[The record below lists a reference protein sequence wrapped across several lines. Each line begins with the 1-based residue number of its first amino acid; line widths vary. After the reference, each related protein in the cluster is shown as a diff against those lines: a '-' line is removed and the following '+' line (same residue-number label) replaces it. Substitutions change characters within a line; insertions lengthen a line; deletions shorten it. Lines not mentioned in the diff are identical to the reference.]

1 MSSPV
6 DSSDSCSLRCCMCL
20 RINSARLHP
29 SSRSPMECTT
39 WQVQVI
45 LLPSCQVVVS
55 RHLLTPQTADSV
67 YEIELHDEVDADLVS
82 SSLVAIPPSPT
93 PAPAPRAG
101 PSKKKKRPVPHYSA
115 DVIHAMW
122 QTFIRPGPYKLPQAL
137 RAGARGD
144 AAAVPSRDV
153 DVQPVEALVAL
164 DSDVEMS
171 EAYDSPMDVSDV
183 EMTKPVLFS
192 PPRQVQRRPKHL
204 AFCERLPGQQSTAN
218 LRRFSPTSLL
228 PMREKARRKHGLA
241 AHAAHATLGSRL
253 FCVKLRVK
261 QSRQPSTCIGQAVMG
276 VIIERRKRQ
285 IHRRD
290 LVKEYNARTKDGQ
303 WRGMVGAWDG
313 AQYVRSIID
322 GLWWRRTW
330 QLPVPTV
337 SERGE
342 IATVGPRQLQGSDPA
357 DPAGERSTTNDDYDL
372 PEDLAEA
379 EAVAVAIDA
388 SVHSP
393 APVSIPAAHVDPQR
407 VGGIDQ
413 TRAHVA
419 LARPVRPQTRRITPG
434 REELRRLR
442 AEAAWQRH
450 IAEER
455 EVEEAE
461 HAMEDQRREERERRE
476 EEERDRREEE
486 ERERETRQRARMVVA
501 DRILDHLEQDRL
513 ARSARNSNAV
523 SADAR
528 AAARSEHRPIA
539 TERNPRQV
547 VAPVRSRSPSA
558 IAGPSASR
566 ERSISPAPTDRSGP
580 PDYDSEPDLPV
591 LMPYPVRLGAPPRRR
606 PDPPVLLPEYID
618 NVYRYSRRSPS
629 PPPPYNAH
637 TDRQTLVAPVFIDED
652 EDNDDQRVLDRLP
665 VVAEPIIVGAFPG
678 AHAAPALRQ
687 EPAYRNGFD
696 AALDIEE
703 GVAGDDEEQVEGLFG
718 DEGAGEAEAAP
729 VLGAIGGWLGRVWRW

>member
-1 MSSPV
+1 
-6 DSSDSCSLRCCMCL
+6 
-20 RINSARLHP
+20 
-29 SSRSPMECTT
+29 
-39 WQVQVI
+39 
-45 LLPSCQVVVS
+45 
-55 RHLLTPQTADSV
+55 V
-67 YEIELHDEVDADLVS
+67 YEIELHDKVDADLVS

-93 PAPAPRAG
+93 PAPAPPAG
-101 PSKKKKRPVPHYSA
+101 PSKKKKRPAPRYSA
-115 DVIHAMW
+115 DVINAVW
-122 QTFIRPGPYKLPQAL
+122 QAVIRPGPYKSPQAL
-137 RAGARGD
+137 CAVAHASGD
-144 AAAVPSRDV
+144 AAALPVFPDV
-153 DVQPVEALVAL
+153 DVQPVQSPLAL

-171 EAYDSPMDVSDV
+171 EVYDSPMDVSDV
-183 EMTKPVLFS
+183 EVMTKAVLFS

-204 AFCERLPGQQSTAN
+204 TFCERLPGQHSTAN

-228 PMREKARRKHGLA
+228 PMREKPRRKHALP

-253 FCVKLRVK
+253 FCVKQRVK

-290 LVKEYNARTKDGQ
+290 LVKEYNARTRDGQ
-303 WRGMVGAWDG
+303 WRSMVNAWNGAR
-313 AQYVRSIID
+313 YVRSIID

-330 QLPVPTV
+330 QFPVPTAIDGGDV
-337 SERGE
+337 
-342 IATVGPRQLQGSDPA
+342 ATVAPRQLQASDPD
-357 DPAGERSTTNDDYDL
+357 DPAGERAATNDDYDL

-379 EAVAVAIDA
+379 EAVAIDA
-388 SVHSP
+388 SVHTS
-393 APVSIPAAHVDPQR
+393 APISVPTPHVDLQR
-407 VGGIDQ
+407 IGSTYQ
-413 TRAHVA
+413 SRARIA
-419 LARPVRPQTRRITPG
+419 LAGPVRPQTRRITPG

-442 AEAAWQRH
+442 AEAAWQRLV
-450 IAEER
+450 AEER

-501 DRILDHLEQDRL
+501 EDRILDHLEQDRL
-513 ARSARNSNAV
+513 ARSARNSGAPSASAHAV
-523 SADAR
+523 AR
-528 AAARSEHRPIA
+528 PEHLSIASERVPH
-539 TERNPRQV
+539 QV
-547 VAPVRSRSPSA
+547 VAAVRSRSPSV

-566 ERSISPAPTDRSGP
+566 ERSISPAPTDRSDP
-580 PDYDSEPDLPV
+580 PEYDSEHDLPV

-618 NVYRYSRRSPS
+618 DVYRYSRRSPS

-665 VVAEPIIVGAFPG
+665 GLLPVAEPIIVGAFPG
-678 AHAAPALRQ
+678 AHAAPAVRQ

-703 GVAGDDEEQVEGLFG
+703 GVAGDEEEQVEGLFG
-718 DEGAGEAEAAP
+718 DEGAGEAEVVP